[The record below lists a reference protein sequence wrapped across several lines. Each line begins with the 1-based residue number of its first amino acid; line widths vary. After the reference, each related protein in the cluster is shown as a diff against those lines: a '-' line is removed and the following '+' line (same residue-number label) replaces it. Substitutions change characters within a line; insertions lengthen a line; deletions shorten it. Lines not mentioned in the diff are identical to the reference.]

1 MVLIDLLFAFFF
13 ALLLAAIFGLAFRS
27 RGPWG
32 SIWLFFL
39 ILFLAT
45 WAGGVWMTPIGA
57 PVWGAYWVPFLFVAV
72 IFALILSAAA
82 VAVPEEE
89 TTVETVDEQRL
100 EQEERAT
107 TATLGI
113 FFWVLMVV
121 LIIAII
127 ASYL

>member
-1 MVLIDLLFAFFF
+1 MIFIDLLFAFFF

-45 WAGGVWMTPIGA
+45 WAGGVWVTPIGA
-57 PVWGAYWVPFLFVAV
+57 PIWGAYWIPFLFVAI
-72 IFALILSAAA
+72 IFALLLSAAA
-82 VAVPEEE
+82 AIVPKEE
-89 TTVETVDEQRL
+89 TEVEIVDEQRL
-100 EQEERAT
+100 EQEEKTT

-113 FFWVLMVV
+113 FFWILMVV
-121 LIIAII
+121 LIISII
-127 ASYL
+127 ASYI